1 MMHLCLVIIPV
12 SGLFAYSSC
21 RHAVGENPGLLK
33 ASCIKATLVYAHL
46 GDCPEMLLW
55 LVVVF
60 LGQRSMEA
68 SNADSRAPQT
78 KMSAVINI
86 QSQSNYWQK
95 VEIFFPGAKEKITS
109 SLLILFQP
117 CDFFFLH
124 NELHMNEQ
132 RCGQMTLKK
141 GACCEKANMLALIP
155 VFQEHFKSLSDE

>member
-95 VEIFFPGAKEKITS
+95 VEIFIPGAKEKITS

-117 CDFFFLH
+117 CDFFFFCITSCTWMSSDAAKWH
-124 NELHMNEQ
+124 W
-132 RCGQMTLKK
+132 KK
-141 GACCEKANMLALIP
+141 GLVVKKQTC
-155 VFQEHFKSLSDE
+155 